1 MTNQDRFKI
10 LRAMRD
16 PDHWVIRMEYQDEKN
31 VRTRRVISPI
41 RFTNASRTHLLAL
54 CFAREEPRIFFVNK
68 ISRITLESAANFVM
82 PFPVEEVIGDEIE
95 LS

>member
-31 VRTRRVISPI
+31 VRTRRIVSPI
-41 RFTNASRTHLLAL
+41 RFTNAARTHLLAL
-54 CFAREEPRIFFVNK
+54 CCAREEPRMFFVNN
-68 ISRITLESAANFVM
+68 IGPLTLEPAADFVM
-82 PFPVEEVIGDEIE
+82 PHPVEEING
-95 LS
+95 

>member
-31 VRTRRVISPI
+31 VRTRRVVSPI
-41 RFTNASRTHLLAL
+41 RFTNAARTHLLAL
-54 CFAREEPRIFFVNK
+54 CFARESPRIFFVNK
-68 ISRITLESAANFVM
+68 IGPLTLEPAAKFVI
-82 PFPVEEVIGDEIE
+82 PHPVEE
-95 LS
+95 LTS